1 MHGPLSEPQ
10 IRIKWLTDFRAVQ
23 QVFPTRGV
31 SRLARF
37 RANLLKP
44 VPETLSPLSSKES
57 RLPAAT
63 KAAHTGAA
71 ATDAAVTQVT
81 ESVAAAFPEPRRWP
95 VT

>member
-1 MHGPLSEPQ
+1 MHGSLSGPQ
-10 IRIKWLTDFRAVQ
+10 IRIKWLTDVRAVQ

-57 RLPAAT
+57 RLPTAT
-63 KAAHTGAA
+63 KTAQNGAA
-71 ATDAAVTQVT
+71 ATDAAVTQVG
-81 ESVAAAFPEPRRWP
+81 ESATAAFP
-95 VT
+95 